1 MTLKSTET
9 RARLST
15 SSEDLAVQMGKINKW
30 YDSLVPTGG
39 ETGNILGWNSD
50 GTAKWVTV
58 APSANKLNISSAVG
72 GTTQPVY
79 FKADGTPEAISFTIG
94 KSVPA
99 NAVFTDQ
106 NVKSTLLAQ
115 STAEAS
121 YRPTFITG
129 ATTGGVYIIDSYK
142 VNHTPGTTSAVGN
155 TRLVL
160 GNATASG
167 TANNEEGQIK
177 LYSPGTAFHTIKG
190 TTISSE
196 AVHVFPSTGGTIL
209 NTGTTSYTQTVAS
222 SATGAY
228 EIGKI
233 KINGTTTTIYGKD
246 TGTTYTA
253 SDGVKIESTVIKH
266 TNAITA
272 VTTEG
277 FYKFKFDAQGHIT
290 GTASVVAGDI
300 PALNYVPNTQAGV
313 NAAINLLGTGSSTPT
328 DADYYISQ
336 YVGGGTTTTTYHR
349 RPMSALWAY
358 IKGKGDQIYAPINH
372 THTLSIATDTG
383 TNQLTLSA
391 NTKYKLTAGGSTFI
405 FTTPTDNDTK
415 VTSSANHYTP
425 ATASGSDKTA
435 SASGATAAWSID
447 VVQGVTLN
455 TDGKGHVTGI
465 SVASG
470 KIPANPVPSNNVT
483 GSGTSGYLT
492 KWNGTNTITN
502 GPQLGSSTTTF
513 LRNDGT
519 WATPTDTDTKVNVTL
534 ATTTKAYLLGTSTT
548 PTATAQAV
556 TSLADTAVYLDT
568 TAGGLCATN
577 VKASSTVCAN
587 TGNSSTAG
595 GVSLYGTDPS
605 IYGIMFRGT
614 SNSGKHGYVQ
624 SDWATYFT
632 MNQGGTTRGWIFRRN
647 TDGNVASISGA
658 GNAVF
663 NGSVTVGGNS
673 PNTSGCRMEYNSTT
687 QTLDFVFA

>member
-1 MTLKSTET
+1 MTLKSTNT
-9 RARLST
+9 RAQLST

-39 ETGNILGWNSD
+39 ATGNILGWNSD

-58 APSANKLNISSAVG
+58 APSADKLNVASAVG

-142 VNHTPGTTSAVGN
+142 VNHTPGTTGVIGN

-177 LYSPGTAFHTIKG
+177 LYSPGTSFHTIKG
-190 TTISSE
+190 NTVSSE
-196 AVHVFPSTGGTIL
+196 TIHVLPTTGGTIL
-209 NTGTTSYTQTVAS
+209 NTGTTSYTQTSSS

-246 TGTTYTA
+246 TNTTYTA
-253 SDGVKIESTVIKH
+253 SDGIKIESNVIKH
-266 TNAITA
+266 TNAIGEQTSA
-272 VTTEG
+272 V
-277 FYKFKFDAQGHIT
+277 FKKITYDAQGHIT
-290 GTASVVAGDI
+290 GTANVAASDI
-300 PALNYVPNTQAGV
+300 PALNYVPNTQAGM

-358 IKGKGDQIYAPINH
+358 IKGKGDLIYAPLNH
-372 THTLSIATDTG
+372 THTLSIAADSG

-415 VTSSANHYTP
+415 NTAGSTDTSSKIYLI
-425 ATASGSDKTA
+425 
-435 SASGATAAWSID
+435 GATSQA
-447 VVQGVTLN
+447 
-455 TDGKGHVTGI
+455 
-465 SVASG
+465 
-470 KIPANPVPSNNVT
+470 ANPQTYSDNEVYT
-483 GSGTSGYLT
+483 TSGVL
-492 KWNGTNTITN
+492 
-502 GPQLGSSTTTF
+502 
-513 LRNDGT
+513 
-519 WATPTDTDTKVNVTL
+519 
-534 ATTTKAYLLGTSTT
+534 TTKKT
-548 PTATAQAV
+548 Q
-556 TSLADTAVYLDT
+556 
-568 TAGGLCATN
+568 
-577 VKASSTVCAN
+577 
-587 TGNSSTAG
+587 
-595 GVSLYGTDPS
+595 
-605 IYGIMFRGT
+605 
-614 SNSGKHGYVQ
+614 
-624 SDWATYFT
+624 
-632 MNQGGTTRGWIFRRN
+632 
-647 TDGNVASISGA
+647 
-658 GNAVF
+658 
-663 NGSVTVGGNS
+663 VGGGAC
-673 PNTSGCRMEYNSTT
+673 TLEYNSTT
-687 QTLDFVFA
+687 ATLDFVFA

>member
-1 MTLKSTET
+1 MANKTLNNVKINMTLKSTET

-58 APSANKLNISSAVG
+58 APSANKLNVASAVG

-253 SDGVKIESTVIKH
+253 SDGIKIESTVIKH

-300 PALNYVPNTQAGV
+300 PALNYVPNTQAGM

-415 VTSSANHYTP
+415 V
-425 ATASGSDKTA
+425 
-435 SASGATAAWSID
+435 
-447 VVQGVTLN
+447 
-455 TDGKGHVTGI
+455 
-465 SVASG
+465 
-470 KIPANPVPSNNVT
+470 
-483 GSGTSGYLT
+483 
-492 KWNGTNTITN
+492 
-502 GPQLGSSTTTF
+502 
-513 LRNDGT
+513 
-519 WATPTDTDTKVNVTL
+519 NVTL

-548 PTATAQAV
+548 PTATAQGV

-577 VKASSTVCAN
+577 VKASATVCAN
-587 TGNSSTAG
+587 TANSNNAG
-595 GVSLYGTDPS
+595 GVSLYGTDPTT
-605 IYGIMFRGT
+605 YGIMFRGT

-632 MNQGGTTRGWIFRRN
+632 MNQGATTRGWIFRRN

-673 PNTSGCRMEYNSTT
+673 TNTSGCRMEYNSTT